1 MRNLAR
7 VRGFLLL
14 RQSDVERATGV
25 PRARLAQAES
35 GRIAL
40 NPAEERALDAY
51 YQARLR
57 MVLED
62 EGECFEHKGATLELA
77 QKLHL

>member
-7 VRGFLLL
+7 IRGFLLL
-14 RQSDVERATGV
+14 RQGDVERATAI

-35 GRIAL
+35 GRITL
-40 NPAEERALDAY
+40 NPAEQRSLDAY

-57 MVLED
+57 MVAEEEAEQFPVLSS
-62 EGECFEHKGATLELA
+62 
-77 QKLHL
+77 